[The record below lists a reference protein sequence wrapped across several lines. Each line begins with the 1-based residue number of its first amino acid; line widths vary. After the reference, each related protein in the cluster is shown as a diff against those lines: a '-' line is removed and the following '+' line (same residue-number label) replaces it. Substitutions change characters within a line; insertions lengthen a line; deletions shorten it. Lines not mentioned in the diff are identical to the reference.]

1 MTITATV
8 DRWEPSPHVIAKAAR
23 IIKAGGLVAFP
34 TETVYGLGAD
44 AFNVEAVRKIFAVKG
59 RPENKAL
66 ILHIC
71 KFDHAEYLVEMN
83 EPARKLAR
91 RFWPGPLTLVLP
103 AKDIIPEI
111 TRGGLS
117 TAAVRMPDN
126 VTARALIAASGTVI
140 AAPSANPSGKPA
152 PLDAESVLHDMAGKI
167 DMIIDGGS
175 VTVGV
180 ASTVL
185 DMTDPEVPRII
196 RQGTISH
203 EMIESVIGVKMSLH
217 NHGHI

>member
-1 MTITATV
+1 
-8 DRWEPSPHVIAKAAR
+8 
-23 IIKAGGLVAFP
+23 
-34 TETVYGLGAD
+34 
-44 AFNVEAVRKIFAVKG
+44 
-59 RPENKAL
+59 
-66 ILHIC
+66 
-71 KFDHAEYLVEMN
+71 
-83 EPARKLAR
+83 
-91 RFWPGPLTLVLP
+91 
-103 AKDIIPEI
+103 
-111 TRGGLS
+111 
-117 TAAVRMPDN
+117 MPDN
-126 VTARALIAASGTVI
+126 VVARALIAASGTVI

-185 DMTDPEVPRII
+185 DMTAPEVPRII
-196 RQGTISH
+196 RQGTISR